1 MQQCSINNAG
11 DRKGFSE
18 YDIGSTAINLTR
30 QYNLCPLVPTAT
42 GAKDSSVTVTSEQ
55 HYATKWQY
63 FGQELNRVIPSS
75 GNIPL
80 VELSKL
86 QFLEWSWW
94 TIKFASPFV
103 LQQLRWQIKRRQQCS
118 AAPGYPPFRSISSIL
133 WFAFDVAVAHKIFTD
148 IPLTIQYYWRWFCIS
163 HKLLSGWMFSIIAS
177 DSSSFTRCSF
187 FYRPRVQC
195 TYCNFFSSCLV
206 TTRPLMDSVEG
217 KSIWESR
224 III

>member
-1 MQQCSINNAG
+1 M
-11 DRKGFSE
+11 
-18 YDIGSTAINLTR
+18 
-30 QYNLCPLVPTAT
+30 
-42 GAKDSSVTVTSEQ
+42 
-55 HYATKWQY
+55 
-63 FGQELNRVIPSS
+63 
-75 GNIPL
+75 
-80 VELSKL
+80 ELSKL

-103 LQQLRWQIKRRQQCS
+103 LQQLRLQIKRRQQCS

-206 TTRPLMDSVEG
+206 TTRLAINGFRGRKVNMGFANNNIINVPVVGGGGVLNISTSNYNNTISESSPFLVPIELMG
-217 KSIWESR
+217 
-224 III
+224 